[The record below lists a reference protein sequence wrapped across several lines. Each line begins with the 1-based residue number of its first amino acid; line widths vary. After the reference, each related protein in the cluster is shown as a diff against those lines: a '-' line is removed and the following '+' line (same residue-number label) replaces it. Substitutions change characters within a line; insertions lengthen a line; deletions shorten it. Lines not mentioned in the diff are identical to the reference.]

1 MLARVKDA
9 PTAALQ
15 GGPLQV
21 QASHEA
27 DSRGASTLATG
38 VTGTMMI
45 EATRPPH
52 PLFWCTMMVRGASS
66 ANVSIE
72 VVTDGIVMRGR
83 VGAAAGAGPPRP
95 MAKGLEGPLQSLLA
109 GPRRVDLR
117 GWL

>member
-1 MLARVKDA
+1 
-9 PTAALQ
+9 
-15 GGPLQV
+15 
-21 QASHEA
+21 
-27 DSRGASTLATG
+27 
-38 VTGTMMI
+38 MMI
-45 EATRPPH
+45 EATTVTTAGVAASCRPPH
-52 PLFWCTMMVRGASS
+52 PLFWYTMMVRGASS

-95 MAKGLEGPLQSLLA
+95 MAKGLEGPLQSPLA

>member
-21 QASHEA
+21 QASNEA
-27 DSRGASTLATG
+27 ASRGASTLATG

-83 VGAAAGAGPPRP
+83 VGPPRP